1 MDWNFGL
8 TMMVM
13 GMGVTF
19 ITLYILTLVISFL
32 IRLFPF
38 KAEGKEKAKTGN

>member
-1 MDWNFGL
+1 MKDVAFGL

-19 ITLYILTLVISFL
+19 ITLFLLNLIIRLLT
-32 IRLFPF
+32 RLFPVVE
-38 KAEGKEKAKTGN
+38 KDEGKK